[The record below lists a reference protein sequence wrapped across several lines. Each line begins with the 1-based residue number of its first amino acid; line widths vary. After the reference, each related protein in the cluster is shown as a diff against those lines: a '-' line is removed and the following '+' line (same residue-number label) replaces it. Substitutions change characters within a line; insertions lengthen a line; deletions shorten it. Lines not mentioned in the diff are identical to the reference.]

1 MPGISIGR
9 ARLAVASCLGV
20 LILAAAGCGGGQD
33 GENDASTDAPLAAG
47 LALLPDDP
55 ALRRHVLVTDLA
67 RLRRAY
73 PEPRA
78 LDDALV
84 GVWLPDALVG
94 ADRALWRRA
103 FGLGLD
109 DISAFASA
117 GYHPA
122 ELTVADGE
130 LAPSAMRTAFV
141 RSGYRASPGRF
152 ARGEDGSIDV
162 TSEAGRLAL
171 SSLNRVVVSPRRVIA
186 ASTTLLSQ
194 AARSPASTLAARD
207 AFSAAAT
214 ALDPITSAIVLD
226 AQLVRPPFGVPFET
240 LPQHSADLV
249 AIGIDDAGSEGR
261 TLKIALVYDDPEQAR
276 SDAELIERD
285 LASTELPGDPG
296 SRLADVAPEW
306 KVSVADGA
314 VVITARL
321 PASSSSGIWRLLV
334 ERGDLAPFVR
344 PRG

>member
-1 MPGISIGR
+1 MIER
-9 ARLAVASCLGV
+9 ARRPMPAVWLAVLVLG
-20 LILAAAGCGGGQD
+20 IAGCGGAESSESEAAG
-33 GENDASTDAPLAAG
+33 DAPLATR
-47 LALLPDDP
+47 LALLPDQP
-55 ALRRHVLVTDLA
+55 ELRRHVLVADLE

-73 PEPRA
+73 PVEA
-78 LDDALV
+78 DLQAALV

-94 ADRALWRRA
+94 ADRAIWRRT

-117 GYHPA
+117 GFHPT
-122 ELTVADGE
+122 ELTVVDGE
-130 LAPSAMRTAFV
+130 LTPSAMRTAFV
-141 RSGYRASPGRF
+141 RSGYRGRAGGL
-152 ARGEDGSIDV
+152 ARGEDGSIDA

-171 SSLNRVVVSPRRVIA
+171 SSLNRVVISPKRVIA
-186 ASTTLLSQ
+186 ASTTALSQ
-194 AARSPASTLAARD
+194 AARSPTNTLAARD

-240 LPQHSADLV
+240 LPRHSADLV
-249 AIGIDDAGSEGR
+249 AVGIDDAGSDRR
-261 TLKIALVYDDPEQAR
+261 TLKIALVYSDPEQAR

-285 LASTELPGDPG
+285 LESTELPGDPG
-296 SRLADVAPEW
+296 TRFAEVASEW
-306 KVSVADGA
+306 NVTVDDRA

-321 PASSSSGIWRLLV
+321 PASSSPGTWRLLV

-344 PRG
+344 PRN

>member
-1 MPGISIGR
+1 MIER
-9 ARLAVASCLGV
+9 ARRLAPALW
-20 LILAAAGCGGGQD
+20 LAALVLGIAGCGGAESSESEAAG
-33 GENDASTDAPLAAG
+33 DAPLATR
-47 LALLPDDP
+47 LALLPDRP
-55 ALRRHVLVTDLA
+55 ELRRHVLVADLE

-73 PEPRA
+73 PEEADLRA
-78 LDDALV
+78 ALV

-94 ADRALWRRA
+94 VDRALWRRA
-103 FGLGLD
+103 YGLD
-109 DISAFASA
+109 LGDISAFASA

-122 ELTVADGE
+122 ELTVADGA
-130 LAPSAMRTAFV
+130 LTPSAMRTAFV
-141 RSGYRASPGRF
+141 RSGYRASLGGL

-194 AARSPASTLAARD
+194 AARSPKNTLAARD

-226 AQLVRPPFGVPFET
+226 AQLVRPPFGVPYET

-249 AIGIDDAGSEGR
+249 AVGIDDAGSEGR
-261 TLKIALVYDDPEQAR
+261 TLKIALVYSDPERAR
-276 SDAELIERD
+276 SDAQLIERD
-285 LASTELPGDPG
+285 LESTELPGAPG
-296 SRLADVAPEW
+296 ARFADIASEW
-306 KVSVADGA
+306 NVTADDRA

-321 PASSSSGIWRLLV
+321 PASSSSGTWRLLV

>member
-1 MPGISIGR
+1 MIER
-9 ARLAVASCLGV
+9 ARRLAPALWLGV
-20 LILAAAGCGGGQD
+20 LVLGVAGCGGAQSS
-33 GENDASTDAPLAAG
+33 ASEAAGDAPLATQ
-47 LALLPDDP
+47 LALLPDQP
-55 ALRRHVLVTDLA
+55 ELRRHVLVADLE
-67 RLRRAY
+67 RLRLAY
-73 PEPRA
+73 PEEADLRVA
-78 LDDALV
+78 LA

-103 FGLGLD
+103 YGLGLE

-130 LAPSAMRTAFV
+130 LTPSAMRTAFV
-141 RSGYRASPGRF
+141 RSGYRASPGGF

-171 SSLNRVVVSPRRVIA
+171 SSLNRVVVSARRVIA

-194 AARSPASTLAARD
+194 AARSPTNTLAARGD
-207 AFSAAAT
+207 FSAAAT
-214 ALDPITSAIVLD
+214 ALDPITSAVVLD

-240 LPQHSADLV
+240 LPQHSADLIAV
-249 AIGIDDAGSEGR
+249 GIDDAGSEGR
-261 TLKIALVYDDPEQAR
+261 MLKIALVYSDPEQAR

-285 LASTELPGDPG
+285 LESTELPGAPG
-296 SRLADVAPEW
+296 SRFADVASEW
-306 KVSVADGA
+306 NVTADDR
-314 VVITARL
+314 VVLITASL
-321 PASSSSGIWRLLV
+321 SPEQQSGIWRLLV

-344 PRG
+344 PRR